1 MFKSLITI
9 LLTLI
14 SFCAAA
20 GSKSDVA
27 QELFWRNTDTQFTEQ
42 QHRKYLRELIQQLK
56 AKSRE
61 LLEQVKSD
69 ATAEEIEELKS
80 IYSNSTIF
88 EDHIEH
94 GVDNIFSA
102 ELLQGYL
109 DRFSYDELLA
119 FKKFFNSESYK
130 ELIAFE
136 KDLSKTINKQID
148 EGNAKLNS
156 YLNAEMSKISRIMD
170 AITTRRSERFNAK
183 LNDSFSS
190 LDCTDA
196 EGQIKLNASRKPHYL
211 ILESAF
217 SNDRCASKLKWS
229 LKHSSQTTIDNITV
243 LHGKTEDINKV
254 KSISDTN
261 KVIIEK
267 AVSHTIKASQGHIK
281 ANFAEASL
289 QAFST
294 TLSSMCGFNIQLSAS
309 KDKQL
314 TFVSNK
320 SARQYDFCLGAA
332 VIFAAHNIELTISD
346 GVITERIQ

>member
-1 MFKSLITI
+1 MFKLLITI
-9 LLTLI
+9 PLTLI

-20 GSKSDVA
+20 DSKRDIA
-27 QELFWRNTDTQFTEQ
+27 QELFWRNTGTQFTEQ
-42 QHRKYLRELIQQLK
+42 QYRKYLREVIQQLK
-56 AKSRE
+56 DKSRE
-61 LLEQVKSD
+61 LAEQVKSD

-80 IYSNSTIF
+80 IYSNSTPF

-94 GVDNIFSA
+94 GVDTIFSA

-136 KDLSKTINKQID
+136 KDLSTTINNRID
-148 EGNAKLNS
+148 ESNAKLNS
-156 YLNAEMSKISRIMD
+156 YLNGEMVKINRIMD

-190 LDCTDA
+190 FDCTDA
-196 EGQIKLNASRKPHYL
+196 ERQIKLSATTKPHYL

-229 LKHSSQTTIDNITV
+229 LKHSRQTTIDNITV

-261 KVIIEK
+261 KTIIEK
-267 AVSHTIKASQGHIK
+267 AVSHTIKVSQGYIK

-289 QAFST
+289 QAFSA
-294 TLSSMCGFNIQLSAS
+294 TLSSTCGFNIQLSAS

-320 SARQYDFCLGAA
+320 PARQYDFCLGTA
-332 VIFAAHNIELTISD
+332 VIFAAHNIELTVSD
-346 GVITERIQ
+346 GVISERTQ